1 MLKIFLNKIKSYKF
15 NKVFN
20 ENLYSI
26 KGFNKIKYNFE
37 IIEKIYYELTNIR
50 YNFKYVTG
58 YFAENFVDQEKNII
72 INQNLWRELGENKL
86 QRSCL
91 FFFNQK
97 PLIHPMPQE
106 WINIL
111 ENNGIKINK
120 FYCKSLYKFFIL
132 KNL

>member
-1 MLKIFLNKIKSYKF
+1 MLKIFLNKIKSYKA

-37 IIEKIYYELTNIR
+37 IIEKIYYELTNVR
-50 YNFKYVTG
+50 YNFKYTTG
-58 YFAENFVDQEKNII
+58 YFAENFIDQEKNII

-86 QRSCL
+86 QKKL
-91 FFFNQK
+91 LIFFYNEK

-111 ENNGIKINK
+111 ENKWH
-120 FYCKSLYKFFIL
+120 
-132 KNL
+132 

>member
-58 YFAENFVDQEKNII
+58 YFAENFVDQEKI
-72 INQNLWRELGENKL
+72 
-86 QRSCL
+86 
-91 FFFNQK
+91 
-97 PLIHPMPQE
+97 
-106 WINIL
+106 
-111 ENNGIKINK
+111 
-120 FYCKSLYKFFIL
+120 
-132 KNL
+132 